1 MPAAREPASPTFPAQ
16 QKQSK
21 QEADDVVWVEESV
34 NDTLRKPAEA
44 ATRKSKDQDDLFE
57 ELEKR

>member
-1 MPAAREPASPTFPAQ
+1 MPAAREPASPTFHAQ
-16 QKQSK
+16 QKEKRQDT
-21 QEADDVVWVEESV
+21 DDVVWVED
-34 NDTLRKPAEA
+34 NIDDTLRKPAEA

>member
-16 QKQSK
+16 QKEKRQDT
-21 QEADDVVWVEESV
+21 DDVVWVED
-34 NDTLRKPAEA
+34 NIDDTLRKPAEA